1 MTRPAEAG
9 APLIDIDDLRVTY
22 GAGGRAQ
29 AAVDGVSLTIGDGQ
43 SVGIVG
49 ESGSGKS
56 TLARALLGLLPRR
69 SADIAAGHIRV
80 AGRAMAPGQ
89 LHALRGTVAAMVFQD
104 PLSYLN
110 PLMTAGDQIA
120 EAVRLH
126 DRSASTTERVVELLE
141 QVQLTADARGQ
152 YPHELSGGMRQRVLL
167 AIALACRPR
176 LLIADEPTT
185 ALDVTTQREI
195 LTLIQRLRAETGMAL
210 LLISHD
216 LGVVSTLC
224 EHIHVML
231 KGRVVESGPVDRIF
245 AAPQAAYTRQLL
257 AAAIGLRDERGR
269 FLTMPTASMGPDG
282 AASAHA
288 TRATHATHANAATSP
303 SATAAALRDGDAG
316 ASNSMAPP
324 VLELRDIVKTFHMR
338 GGRGFRAVAGVS
350 LAVHPGETL
359 ALVGESGSGKST
371 LSRVALGLLEPDRG
385 TVLLNGR
392 DLHQLAPTALRTAR
406 VDMQPVFQDASAAFN
421 PRRTIGQALA
431 QALRLAARRVGPAAD
446 RAEQASIK
454 LLEEVG
460 LVPGAQFLPR
470 YPHELSGGQRQR
482 LSIARALAA
491 RPALIIADEPLSG
504 ADVSIRGQI
513 LNLLQDLQAERGLA
527 YLFVTH
533 DISLAR
539 VFAHRVAVMYRGE
552 IVEHGPAE
560 RVLAQ
565 PAHAYTQRLVQ
576 ATPRIGPEA
585 GRAGGG
591 PVAKNASPA
600 PAAQTVLAC

>member
-9 APLIDIDDLRVTY
+9 APLIDIGDLRVTY

-69 SADIAAGHIRV
+69 SADIEAGHIRV

-126 DRSASTTERVVELLE
+126 DRSASITERVVELLE

-231 KGRVVESGPVDRIF
+231 KGRVVESGTVDRIF
-245 AAPQAAYTRQLL
+245 TSPQAPYTRQLL
-257 AAAIGLRDERGR
+257 AAAVG
-269 FLTMPTASMGPDG
+269 
-282 AASAHA
+282 
-288 TRATHATHANAATSP
+288 
-303 SATAAALRDGDAG
+303 LRDGDAA
-316 ASNSMAPP
+316 ASNGMAPAGAASP
-324 VLELRDIVKTFHMR
+324 VLELRDIVKTFRLR

-350 LAVHPGETL
+350 LTVHPGETL

-371 LSRVALGLLEPDRG
+371 LSRLALGLLEPDQG

-431 QALRLAARRVGPAAD
+431 QALRLAARRVGSAAD
-446 RAEQASIK
+446 RAEQASTR

-460 LVPGAQFLPR
+460 LVPGAQFLHR

-491 RPALIIADEPLSG
+491 RPALIVADEPLSG

-552 IVEHGPAE
+552 IVEQGPAAS
-560 RVLAQ
+560 VLAR

-576 ATPRIGPEA
+576 ATPRIGPDA
-585 GRAGGG
+585 ARTGDWPAAADAT
-591 PVAKNASPA
+591 PV
-600 PAAQTVLAC
+600 PAAQTVPAC